1 MDGSTLWIVGDLEL
15 VSEAVVRVRDLV
27 VTTEGCRRRAQLD
40 HSMVVLKLKGH
51 VAEEAVLPST
61 CS

>member
-1 MDGSTLWIVGDLEL
+1 MGDLEL